1 MGYQIKKDIYMR
13 RNYEEINKK
22 CELLQNLG
30 FEIEHQDSRV
40 SFNGHLFDF
49 SAIACDEA
57 SILKTAL
64 IVMFEHGREQ
74 GKEEIR
80 DGMKKLLQI

>member
-1 MGYQIKKDIYMR
+1 MIRR

-22 CELLQNLG
+22 CELLESLG
-30 FEIEHQDSRV
+30 FEIEHEDSRV

-64 IVMFEHGREQ
+64 NIMFEHGREK
-74 GKEEIR
+74 GKQEIR
-80 DGMKKLLQI
+80 EGFKALMGS

>member
-1 MGYQIKKDIYMR
+1 MFR
-13 RNYEEINKK
+13 RRSHEEINKK
-22 CELLQNLG
+22 CELLESLG

-57 SILKTAL
+57 SIMKTAL
-64 IVMFEHGREQ
+64 NVMFEHGREQ

-80 DGMKKLLQI
+80 EGFKALMQS

>member
-1 MGYQIKKDIYMR
+1 MIRR

-22 CELLQNLG
+22 CELLESLG
-30 FEIEHQDSRV
+30 FEIEHEDSRV

-64 IVMFEHGREQ
+64 NIMFEHGREQ
-74 GKEEIR
+74 GKQEIR
-80 DGMKKLLQI
+80 EGFKALMGS